1 MLASL
6 LMVLY
11 CCQQAVLLNFGSY
24 DDYCYDV
31 LLLLLPLLYQSS
43 ADNGICAVVLLL
55 LLLAVAVAAAAA
67 TVVGVICTLLY
78 L

>member
-55 LLLAVAVAAAAA
+55 LLAVAVAAAAA